1 MTTTDY
7 TRILNYNVKVNETT
21 DNQTAVSVGT
31 VVKFFAVAVAI
42 LALYYLRDI
51 VLVVLAAVVIASAI
65 EPVVR
70 RLRHYFKLHRIVA
83 VVVVYLMIAA
93 VLATLLVFFMP
104 AVVGEAVKFIN
115 EIPRTVSLADL
126 WSPIQ
131 SLGFDIGSNGDLATR
146 TISLRDFI
154 TGLQTILTGT
164 GESAFEMASAIFGG
178 ALSLVLIFVL
188 SFYLAIRE
196 DGVDEFLR
204 IITPVRR
211 HEYIVNL
218 WKRSRRKIGLWLQ
231 GQVILGLIIG
241 VSVYVALSIVGIPYA
256 LALSVLAAALE
267 ILPVFGPILASVPA
281 ILIAFTERGL
291 GIGLLVM
298 GLYLAIQQLEN
309 HVFYPLVTRK
319 VVGVNP
325 IVVILALLVG
335 AKLAGVLGALVA
347 VPLVAA
353 MMEYVNDIEE
363 RRKTEK
369 SS

>member
-1 MTTTDY
+1 M
-7 TRILNYNVKVNETT
+7 
-21 DNQTAVSVGT
+21 G
-31 VVKFFAVAVAI
+31 VAI

-51 VLVVLAAVVIASAI
+51 ALVVLAAVVIASAI

-70 RLRHYFKLHRIVA
+70 RLRHYLKLHRIVA
-83 VVVVYLMIAA
+83 VVVVYLLIVF
-93 VLATLLVFFMP
+93 VLAALLVFLVP
-104 AVVGEAVKFIN
+104 AVMSEAVKFIN

-126 WSPIQ
+126 WSPVE
-131 SLGFDIGSNGDLATR
+131 SFGLHVNSNGALADR
-146 TISLRDFI
+146 AISLREFI

-164 GESAFEMASAIFGG
+164 GESAFETASAIFGG
-178 ALSLVLIFVL
+178 ALSLILIFVL

-204 IITPVRR
+204 VVTPVKR

-231 GQVILGLIIG
+231 GQVILGLIVG
-241 VSVYVALSIVGIPYA
+241 VLVYIALTIVGIPYA
-256 LALSVLAAALE
+256 LALALLAVVFE
-267 ILPVFGPILASVPA
+267 IIPVFGPILASVPA

-291 GIGLLVM
+291 GIGILVA

-309 HVFYPLVTRK
+309 HIFYPLVTKR

-363 RRKTEK
+363 RRKTEREIIA
-369 SS
+369 

>member
-1 MTTTDY
+1 M
-7 TRILNYNVKVNETT
+7 NGSSN
-21 DNQTAVSVGT
+21 NQTIISTGT
-31 VVKFFAVAVAI
+31 IVRFFAVAAAI

-70 RLRHYFKLHRIVA
+70 RLRHYLKLHRIVA
-83 VVVVYLMIAA
+83 VVIVYILIAA
-93 VLATLLVFFMP
+93 LLATLLVFFVP
-104 AVVGEAVKFIN
+104 AVVGEAVKFIDQ
-115 EIPRTVSLADL
+115 IPRTVSLTDL
-126 WSPIQ
+126 WSP
-131 SLGFDIGSNGDLATR
+131 LGVGGNSSGVLADR
-146 TISLRDFI
+146 TVSLRDFI

-164 GESAFEMASAIFGG
+164 GGGAFETASAIFGG
-178 ALSLVLIFVL
+178 ALSFVLIFVL

-196 DGVDEFLR
+196 DGVDDFLR
-204 IITPVRR
+204 VVTPVKR

-231 GQVILGLIIG
+231 GQVILGLIVG
-241 VSVYVALSIVGIPYA
+241 VLVYITLTIVGIPYA
-256 LALSVLAAALE
+256 LALALLAVVFE
-267 ILPVFGPILASVPA
+267 IIPVFGPIMASVPA

-291 GIGLLVM
+291 GIGILVA

-309 HVFYPLVTRK
+309 HIFYPLVTKR

-363 RRKTEK
+363 RRKTEREIIA
-369 SS
+369 